1 MELPIV
7 NASIQWLDLTA
18 DDRDKVRRVL
28 DLFNE
33 QGTVDELGLGSLRDT
48 LSNALF
54 PGTSVL
60 HTRLRYVLFIP
71 WIYQELE
78 SWGAGYDVDRHA
90 REMEIQLI
98 YALAES
104 DDTAGVIGIDAG
116 ESLSRLASNAYWAL
130 LVHWGLFVPA
140 RPQSWYH
147 RNFDELLARRSNVPR
162 ADDPGV
168 TWTQQPTWHPRLPKA
183 PGDFPASADFELTG
197 EEADFLLGRIL
208 ERCGGTVL
216 SWLAQ
221 EGSTEL
227 ADELWDEPAIAH
239 APDEIVS
246 LVDLARRF
254 SLHVQGAPLLYNLL
268 LAEMRHEK
276 QLSDGDAD
284 LIERYRGELAEWA
297 SWEAEETAF
306 KPDQLWAL
314 VMRQGV
320 RLRDPQRRF
329 IENWSA
335 AVAEH
340 GPSAVADSDDLR
352 HLIRTREQQLKG
364 SRARVINNGRLL
376 DWSGRTG
383 TGRMQFRWPNVRQL
397 LIDLHYGLLA

>member
-1 MELPIV
+1 MAIGFERFQGARSCFFAFTLGREKPEFTLRPRNGGNLSRRFTRRVILAMAKRV
-7 NASIQWLDLTA
+7 ASRGKLERAPLAAASFTWLDLTA

-48 LSNALF
+48 ISNALF

-78 SWGAGYDVDRHA
+78 SWGTGYDVDRHA

-147 RNFDELLARRSNVPR
+147 RNFDELLARRSNVAR

-168 TWTQQPTWHPRLPKA
+168 TWTQQPTWHPRLPEA
-183 PGDFPASADFELTG
+183 TGDFPASADFALTNK
-197 EEADFLLGRIL
+197 EADFLLGRRKTNADTHKL
-208 ERCGGTVL
+208 EGQARFPKRLAGIGNCCSTLPLALFRQESRDARISGTPN
-216 SWLAQ
+216 LA
-221 EGSTEL
+221 
-227 ADELWDEPAIAH
+227 
-239 APDEIVS
+239 
-246 LVDLARRF
+246 
-254 SLHVQGAPLLYNLL
+254 
-268 LAEMRHEK
+268 
-276 QLSDGDAD
+276 
-284 LIERYRGELAEWA
+284 
-297 SWEAEETAF
+297 
-306 KPDQLWAL
+306 
-314 VMRQGV
+314 
-320 RLRDPQRRF
+320 LR
-329 IENWSA
+329 
-335 AVAEH
+335 
-340 GPSAVADSDDLR
+340 PS
-352 HLIRTREQQLKG
+352 G
-364 SRARVINNGRLL
+364 
-376 DWSGRTG
+376 
-383 TGRMQFRWPNVRQL
+383 
-397 LIDLHYGLLA
+397 

>member
-1 MELPIV
+1 MAVSNL
-7 NASIQWLDLTA
+7 SWLDLTA

-48 LSNALF
+48 ISNALF

-71 WIYQELE
+71 WIYRELE
-78 SWGAGYDVDRHA
+78 SWGTGYDVDRHA
-90 REMEIQLI
+90 REIEIQLI

-116 ESLSRLASNAYWAL
+116 ESLTRMASNAYWAL
-130 LVHWGLFVPA
+130 LVQWGLFVPA

-147 RNFDELLARRSNVPR
+147 RNFDELLARRATVAR

-168 TWTQQPTWHPRLPKA
+168 TWTQQPTWHPRLPEA
-183 PGDFPASADFELTG
+183 PGDFPASADFALTNV
-197 EEADFLLGRIL
+197 EADFLLGRIL
-208 ERCGGTVL
+208 ERCSGTVL

-246 LVDLARRF
+246 LVELARRF
-254 SLHVQGAPLLYNLL
+254 SLHVPGRA
-268 LAEMRHEK
+268 A
-276 QLSDGDAD
+276 
-284 LIERYRGELAEWA
+284 
-297 SWEAEETAF
+297 
-306 KPDQLWAL
+306 AL
-314 VMRQGV
+314 
-320 RLRDPQRRF
+320 
-329 IENWSA
+329 
-335 AVAEH
+335 
-340 GPSAVADSDDLR
+340 
-352 HLIRTREQQLKG
+352 
-364 SRARVINNGRLL
+364 
-376 DWSGRTG
+376 
-383 TGRMQFRWPNVRQL
+383 
-397 LIDLHYGLLA
+397 